1 LCSRSGWS
9 DAEERCCS
17 CRVPAHPPS
26 RRGDVGGTCQT
37 QQADGQVAQRRHCP
51 WPRSGSSH
59 LVAVLEYVKK
69 VLTRVVAVAGGGSR
83 RVTKEPGGCLHLV
96 INFGIVISG
105 QTSSPAAL
113 SCFFFPSS
121 GSLECPSKPPQ
132 ASSFPGPGASP
143 NRKQPRQHIMWTLK
157 L

>member
-1 LCSRSGWS
+1 MRRWVTLMVICKVAAGFR
-9 DAEERCCS
+9 EIERN
-17 CRVPAHPPS
+17 
-26 RRGDVGGTCQT
+26 VGLTGE
-37 QQADGQVAQRRHCP
+37 
-51 WPRSGSSH
+51 
-59 LVAVLEYVKK
+59 LEYVKK

-105 QTSSPAAL
+105 QTSSSAAL
-113 SCFFFPSS
+113 SCFFFPSP
-121 GSLECPSKPPQ
+121 GSLECPSNPPQ